1 MVEALSF
8 GIIDIT
14 ILVLLVLF
22 LLGGLRSG
30 FLREVYGITSIL
42 GAGAIA
48 YFLAGVAGNVLISQ
62 FGFDTL
68 IYDAVS
74 EPLLSL
80 FTQELVQGITLN
92 SLGLDAEVIAFGVT
106 YASLITM
113 GYVAVFFVAVIS
125 LLLMFAQ
132 LIRLTRQLFLVGLV
146 DKLLGLVVGLVR
158 AVIVVAVIMLFVS
171 TLSLVVPAIETFIT
185 ADLSLESDNFS
196 IGKFLYDLIIDLIS
210 PYL

>member
-48 YFLAGVAGNVLISQ
+48 YFLAGVVGNVLISQ
-62 FGFDTL
+62 FGLDTL

-80 FTQELVQGITLN
+80 FTQDLVQGITLN

-185 ADLSLESDNFS
+185 TDLSLESDNFS

>member
-171 TLSLVVPAIETFIT
+171 TLSLVVPDIETFIT
-185 ADLSLESDNFS
+185 TDLSLESDNFS

>member
-185 ADLSLESDNFS
+185 TDLSLESDNFS

>member
-62 FGFDTL
+62 FGFDAL

-185 ADLSLESDNFS
+185 TDLSLESDNFS